1 MKNKDNNANECVLND
16 GRGDFTAHEPRRD
29 IARKGEAIW
38 RKLEAQG
45 VIDAYNNRGQALDAL
60 VRDFLA
66 SPGAIILVASVP
78 GRAPTL
84 QPHPAPFEELTT
96 DEVAALLVGRHV

>member
-66 SPGAIILVASVP
+66 SPGAIILVASAP